1 MEEINTLKTLIQD
14 NAITSARYE
23 MSALEKNII
32 YIMMA
37 QLKKEDTS
45 DVNYY
50 VSVRELMERTGTRNS
65 YEDLKRATETLI
77 GRVLQI
83 KRPNGN
89 LLQVS
94 MISSAEYMHG
104 QGIIE
109 IGLDPKI
116 RPFFFDLK
124 QNFTTFQLHMAL
136 SLDSKYAKR
145 IYEMLSQYKDIGVFK
160 IQLLELKRRLL
171 LYDDKTGEEQYK
183 NWSDFEKRILLTAKK
198 EINEKTDLTISY
210 SAKKVGRKYSDI
222 EFTITRIR
230 GAQTKIDFQDESAVV
245 FGRLINE
252 FRLRKDQAIQI
263 VEKFSQ
269 SEIHKTLYD
278 IKLKVA
284 SNEVKNIG
292 AYTAKVFGLG

>member
-1 MEEINTLKTLIQD
+1 MEEKSPKTIVQD

-37 QLKKEDTS
+37 QLKKEDRA
-45 DVNYY
+45 DIIYY
-50 VSVRELMERTGTRNS
+50 VSVRELMDRTGTRNS
-65 YEDLKRATETLI
+65 YEDLKRATESLI

-94 MISSAEYMHG
+94 MISSAEYLHG

-124 QNFTTFQLHMAL
+124 QNFTAFQLHMAL

-145 IYEMLSQYKDIGVFK
+145 IYEMLSQYKDMGMFK
-160 IQLLELKRRLL
+160 IELMELKRRLL
-171 LYDDKTGEEQYK
+171 LYDEKTGEEQYK

-198 EINEKTDLTISY
+198 EINEKTDISIDY
-210 SAKKVGRKYSDI
+210 KATKIGRKFSEI
-222 EFTITRIR
+222 IFLIKISKGT
-230 GAQTKIDFQDESAVV
+230 QVKIDFRDDSAAM
-245 FGRLINE
+245 FGRLVNE
-252 FRLRKDQAIQI
+252 FRLRKDQAILV
-263 VEKFSQ
+263 VEKFSLQ
-269 SEIHKTLYD
+269 EINKALYD
-278 IKLKVA
+278 IRLKM
-284 SNEVKNIG
+284 SGNEVKNLG
-292 AYTAKVFGLG
+292 AYTAKVFGLV